1 MKELNPIIK
10 SFEQIGARVKVSTF
24 DRPRRG
30 RDSRSIVVDVKKD
43 RKGEFFDIRYLDMVE
58 LLILDTQPKDKH
70 LLLMARDPD
79 NPKAKFLCGHDERH
93 WFTASIPENL
103 PVSTVTD
110 AKQALKPKELIQIES
125 GGAIRKKDLQKRRR
139 KIKPG
144 GKIYR
149 QGEFMF
155 VPDPNFKPF
164 HVAVIKNEILS
175 RGGNP
180 HRAQYLYREGG
191 ETVYINNKYPNGL
204 TKEKWEELIL
214 KKPEAKKW
222 GWQTQVR
229 EPAVY
234 VKGKIS
240 HPEHATI
247 DLGEIWHRVLL
258 NTESQAK
265 SAQSVA
271 FID

>member
-1 MKELNPIIK
+1 MEEIDPIIR

-30 RDSRSIVVDVKKD
+30 RENRSLVIDVKKD
-43 RKGEFFDIRYLDMVE
+43 RKGEFFDIRNLDMVE
-58 LLILDTQPKDKH
+58 LLILDIQPKDKH
-70 LLLMARDPD
+70 LLLLARDPD

-93 WFTASIPENL
+93 WFTASIPESS
-103 PVSTVTD
+103 PVSTVID
-110 AKQALKPKELIQIES
+110 AKEALKPKELIQIES
-125 GGAIRKKDLQKRRR
+125 GGAIRKKDLHKRRR
-139 KIKPG
+139 KIKTG
-144 GKIYR
+144 GKIFR

-155 VPDPNFKPF
+155 VPDPNFQPSLD
-164 HVAVIKNEILS
+164 AVIKNEVIS
-175 RGGNP
+175 WGGNP
-180 HRAQYLYREGG
+180 HHAQYLYREGG
-191 ETVYINNKYPNGL
+191 TTVYMNSKYPNGL
-204 TKEKWEELIL
+204 TKEKWEELII

-222 GWQTQVR
+222 GWRTQVR
-229 EPAVY
+229 DPIVY

-247 DLGEIWHRVLL
+247 DLGNIWHRVLL

-265 SAQSVA
+265 SSRNVA